1 MVCPQARHRVA
12 SEQARA
18 SQHAP
23 IVCTL
28 KLMTLATVTEVDQ
41 APGAPAASPLRA
53 DLRNGLWW
61 ECGWALSLSLGVVI
75 VSLAAP
81 WSNWT
86 PGLALIVGA
95 APALAAILAPRW
107 QAEWSKIGLMAVW
120 AAAGATAADLTGGVA
135 GPLVVWCLTPLAA
148 AILLGPRRVSWG
160 AALSVLALASA
171 ALAQAAGL
179 VQPAPTGV
187 LAVALAL
194 VGLSTTAVGL
204 AAAIVLSP
212 RTAQEAQPRPIEA
225 PADGLAAAQ
234 PHLIAA
240 IGADGRLQGAH
251 GGLRAD
257 LARRLTEQGLIGAA
271 EPAAQ
276 ADVAA
281 ALANAARDGQA
292 SLRFPLVGPEPV
304 WLGLDLAR
312 RPGGGLVGVFRDA
325 TADHARETDLEA
337 ARANAEALNIGKS
350 RFLAN
355 MSHELRTPLNAIMGF
370 SDIMRERIFGPLPV
384 KYAEYAELI
393 HDAGAHL
400 LDLIND
406 VLDMSKIEA
415 SKYELDL
422 EYLDTREP
430 VSAALRLMRL
440 QADDAGVQLRGLLP
454 SEPLEGQADRRALKQ
469 IVLNLVSNALKFTP
483 RGGLVTVS
491 LQSLAGALE
500 LSVAD
505 TGLGIAEGDLERL
518 GRPYE
523 QAGDAVQQSK
533 GTGLGL
539 SLVRAF
545 AELHGGEMSIESRLG
560 EGTAVTV
567 RLPVLTAPEDVQ
579 SAPPLG
585 DGGGEVIAFKPQR

>member
-1 MVCPQARHRVA
+1 
-12 SEQARA
+12 
-18 SQHAP
+18 
-23 IVCTL
+23 
-28 KLMTLATVTEVDQ
+28 MTLAATTEVDSPTQ
-41 APGAPAASPLRA
+41 AAAESPVSE
-53 DLRNGLWW
+53 DLRNLLWW
-61 ECGWALSLSLGVVI
+61 HCGWALALSLGAVI
-75 VSLAAP
+75 VSVAAP

-95 APALAAILAPRW
+95 APAIAAIVALRW
-107 QAEWSKIGLMAVW
+107 ETEASRIGLIAVW
-120 AAAGATAADLTGGVA
+120 AAAGAIAADLTGGVA

-148 AILLGPRRVSWG
+148 AILLGRRRVVWG
-160 AALSVLALASA
+160 AVLSLLALASA
-171 ALAQAAGL
+171 ALAQVAGL
-179 VQPAPTGV
+179 AQPAPSGL
-187 LAVALAL
+187 LAVVLAL

-204 AAAIVLSP
+204 AAASLMP
-212 RTAQEAQPRPIEA
+212 RSLRREA
-225 PADGLAAAQ
+225 PAAANEGGLGAMVAGQ
-234 PHLIAA
+234 PVLIATF
-240 IGADGRLQGAH
+240 GVDGRMGRAH
-251 GGLRAD
+251 GGLRPD
-257 LARRLTEQGLIGAA
+257 LVDRLSARGLVGAA
-271 EPAAQ
+271 DPAGQ
-276 ADVAA
+276 AEIETALAA
-281 ALANAARDGQA
+281 AAHGGRGAVRFRLA
-292 SLRFPLVGPEPV
+292 GPEAI
-304 WLGLDLAR
+304 WLGLDIASADHGWLI
-312 RPGGGLVGVFRDA
+312 GVLHDV
-325 TADHARETDLEA
+325 TADQAREAELED
-337 ARANAEALNIGKS
+337 ARAGAESLNIGKS

-415 SKYELDL
+415 SKYELAL
-422 EYLDTREP
+422 EHLDTREP

-454 SEPLEGQADRRALKQ
+454 SEPLEGEADRRALKQ

-505 TGLGIAEGDLERL
+505 TGLGIADGDLERL

-523 QAGDAVQQSK
+523 QAGDAGQQSK

-567 RLPVLTAPEDVQ
+567 RLPVLTEPEAVL
-579 SAPPLG
+579 AAEPPVS
-585 DGGGEVIAFKPQR
+585 GGAEVIAFKPQR

>member
-1 MVCPQARHRVA
+1 
-12 SEQARA
+12 
-18 SQHAP
+18 
-23 IVCTL
+23 
-28 KLMTLATVTEVDQ
+28 MTLAATTEVKSPAQ
-41 APGAPAASPLRA
+41 APAAPPVSEELRIV
-53 DLRNGLWW
+53 LWW
-61 ECGWALSLSLGVVI
+61 HCGWALALALGVVV
-75 VSLAAP
+75 VSLVAP
-81 WSNWT
+81 WTNWT

-95 APALAAILAPRW
+95 VPAIAAIVALRW
-107 QAEWSKIGLMAVW
+107 EGSGARIGLLAVW
-120 AAAGATAADLTGGVA
+120 ALAGAVATDLTGGVS

-148 AILLGPRRVSWG
+148 AILLGARRVSWG

-171 ALAQAAGL
+171 VLAQAAGL
-179 VQPAPTGV
+179 AQPAPTGV
-187 LAVALAL
+187 LAITLAVVA
-194 VGLSTTAVGL
+194 LSTTTVGI
-204 AAAIVLSP
+204 AAAILAP
-212 RTAQEAQPRPIEA
+212 RTPHPAA
-225 PADGLAAAQ
+225 PALETSAPPDGLIAAQ
-234 PHLIAA
+234 PHLIALLSP
-240 IGADGRLQGAH
+240 DGRIEEAH
-251 GGLRAD
+251 GGFRAD
-257 LARRLTEQGLIGAA
+257 LVRRLTERGLVGAA
-271 EPAAQ
+271 DPVAQ
-276 ADVAA
+276 AGIEA
-281 ALANAARDGQA
+281 ALAAAAHGGRA
-292 SLRFPLVGPEPV
+292 ALRFPLAGPEAV
-304 WLGLDLAR
+304 WLGLDVAR
-312 RPGGGLVGVFRDA
+312 QDDGRLVAALYDA
-325 TADHARETDLEA
+325 SADQAREAELEN

-422 EYLDTREP
+422 EHLDTREP

-454 SEPLEGQADRRALKQ
+454 SEPLEGEADRRALKQ

-523 QAGDAVQQSK
+523 QAGDAGQQSK

-567 RLPVLTAPEDVQ
+567 RLPVLTEPEETAP
-579 SAPPLG
+579 APPPSE
-585 DGGGEVIAFKPQR
+585 GGGEVIAFKPQR

>member
-12 SEQARA
+12 SERARA
-18 SQHAP
+18 NSHTP

-28 KLMTLATVTEVDQ
+28 KLMTLATATEVDQ
-41 APGAPAASPLRA
+41 AVEAPAASPVSA
-53 DLRNGLWW
+53 ELRNGLWW
-61 ECGWALSLSLGVVI
+61 QCGWALALTFGAVI

-81 WSNWT
+81 WSSWT

-95 APALAAILAPRW
+95 APALAAIVALRW
-107 QAEWSKIGLMAVW
+107 DSEWSRIGLMAVW
-120 AAAGATAADLTGGVA
+120 AAAGAIAADLTGGVA

-148 AILLGPRRVSWG
+148 AILLGRQRVSWG
-160 AALSVLALASA
+160 AVLSVLALASA

-179 VQPAPTGV
+179 AQPAPTGV
-187 LAVALAL
+187 LAVTLAL

-204 AAAIVLSP
+204 SAAIVLSP
-212 RTAQEAQPRPIEA
+212 RRRQEWQARPIEP
-225 PADGLAAAQ
+225 PAATLAAAQ

-240 IGADGRLQGAH
+240 IAADGRLEGAQ
-251 GGLRAD
+251 GGLDAD
-257 LARRLTEQGLIGAA
+257 LVRRLTERGLIGAA
-271 EPAAQ
+271 EP
-276 ADVAA
+276 VARAGVEA
-281 ALANAARDGQA
+281 ALAAAARDGRA
-292 SLRFPLVGPEPV
+292 SLRFAIAGPDPV
-304 WLGLDLAR
+304 WLGLDIAR
-312 RPGGGLVGVFRDA
+312 LPGGGLIGTLRDA
-325 TADHARETDLEA
+325 TADQARETELEA
-337 ARANAEALNIGKS
+337 ARASAEALNIGKS

-422 EYLDTREP
+422 EDLDAREP

-491 LQSLAGALE
+491 LQALAGALE

-523 QAGDAVQQSK
+523 QAGDADQQSK

-567 RLPVLTAPEDVQ
+567 RLPVLTAPEE
-579 SAPPLG
+579 APSGEPLPE
-585 DGGGEVIAFKPQR
+585 GGGEVIAFKPQR

>member
-1 MVCPQARHRVA
+1 
-12 SEQARA
+12 
-18 SQHAP
+18 
-23 IVCTL
+23 
-28 KLMTLATVTEVDQ
+28 MTLAATTEVKSPAQ
-41 APGAPAASPLRA
+41 APAAPPVSEELRIV
-53 DLRNGLWW
+53 LWW
-61 ECGWALSLSLGVVI
+61 HCGWAVALALGVVV
-75 VSLAAP
+75 VSLVAP
-81 WSNWT
+81 WTSWT

-95 APALAAILAPRW
+95 IPAIAAIVALRW
-107 QAEWSKIGLMAVW
+107 EGPGARIGLLAVW
-120 AAAGATAADLTGGVA
+120 AAAGAVATDLTGGVS

-179 VQPAPTGV
+179 AQPAPTGV
-187 LAVALAL
+187 LAIALAL
-194 VGLSTTAVGL
+194 VGLSTTVVAI
-204 AAAIVLSP
+204 AAAILAP
-212 RTAQEAQPRPIEA
+212 RTLQPQATAHQNASPLDDLFA
-225 PADGLAAAQ
+225 TQ
-234 PHLIAA
+234 PHLIA
-240 IGADGRLQGAH
+240 IISPDGHIEQAQ
-251 GGLRAD
+251 GGLRPD
-257 LARRLTEQGLIGAA
+257 LVRRLTERGLIGAA
-271 EPAAQ
+271 DPVAQ
-276 ADVAA
+276 AGIDA
-281 ALANAARDGQA
+281 ALNTAAHGGRA
-292 SLRFPLVGPEPV
+292 SLRFPLAGPEPV
-304 WLGLDLAR
+304 WLGLDVVR
-312 RPGGGLVGVFRDA
+312 RADGRLVGALSDA
-325 TADHARETDLEA
+325 TADQARESELET

-384 KYAEYAELI
+384 KYAEYADLI

-415 SKYELDL
+415 SKYELAL
-422 EYLDTREP
+422 EHLDTREP

-454 SEPLEGQADRRALKQ
+454 SEPLEGEADRRALKQ

-523 QAGDAVQQSK
+523 QAGDAGQQSK

-567 RLPVLTAPEDVQ
+567 RLPVLTEAEAGAPA
-579 SAPPLG
+579 APSSE
-585 DGGGEVIAFKPQR
+585 GGAEVIAFKPQR

>member
-1 MVCPQARHRVA
+1 
-12 SEQARA
+12 
-18 SQHAP
+18 
-23 IVCTL
+23 
-28 KLMTLATVTEVDQ
+28 MTLATTTEVKSPAQ
-41 APGAPAASPLRA
+41 ASAAPPVSEELRIV
-53 DLRNGLWW
+53 LWW
-61 ECGWALSLSLGVVI
+61 HCGWALALALGVVV
-75 VSLAAP
+75 VSLVAP
-81 WSNWT
+81 WTSWT

-95 APALAAILAPRW
+95 APAIAAIVALRW
-107 QAEWSKIGLMAVW
+107 EGSGSRIGLLAVW
-120 AAAGATAADLTGGVA
+120 AVAGAVATDLTGGVA

-160 AALSVLALASA
+160 AVLSVLALASA
-171 ALAQAAGL
+171 TLAQVAGL

-187 LAVALAL
+187 LAITLAL
-194 VGLSTTAVGL
+194 VGLSTTAVGI
-204 AAAIVLSP
+204 AAAILAP
-212 RTAQEAQPRPIEA
+212 RSLQPLA
-225 PADGLAAAQ
+225 PALQAAPQSETLVATQ
-234 PHLIAA
+234 PHLIA
-240 IGADGRLQGAH
+240 IIWPDGRIDEAY
-251 GGLRAD
+251 GGLRPD
-257 LARRLTEQGLIGAA
+257 LVRRLTERGLIGAA
-271 EPAAQ
+271 DPVAQ
-276 ADVAA
+276 AGIEA
-281 ALANAARDGQA
+281 ALASAAHGDRG
-292 SLRFPLVGPEPV
+292 SLRFPLAGPEPV
-304 WLGLDLAR
+304 WLGLDIAR
-312 RPGGGLVGVFRDA
+312 LDDSRLVGALYDA
-325 TADHARETDLEA
+325 TADQARETDLEN

-422 EYLDTREP
+422 EHLDTREP

-454 SEPLEGQADRRALKQ
+454 SEPLEGEADRRALKQ

-523 QAGDAVQQSK
+523 QAGDAVQQSR

-567 RLPVLTAPEDVQ
+567 RLPVLTEPEEAQPVERP
-579 SAPPLG
+579 SE
-585 DGGGEVIAFKPQR
+585 GGGEVIAFKPQR

>member
-1 MVCPQARHRVA
+1 
-12 SEQARA
+12 
-18 SQHAP
+18 
-23 IVCTL
+23 
-28 KLMTLATVTEVDQ
+28 MTLAATTEVNSP
-41 APGAPAASPLRA
+41 ARAPAVSAVSEE
-53 DLRNGLWW
+53 LRNGLWW
-61 ECGWALSLSLGVVI
+61 HCGWALALTLGAVI

-81 WSNWT
+81 WSNGT

-95 APALAAILAPRW
+95 APAIAAIATLRW
-107 QAEWSKIGLMAVW
+107 ETEWSRIGLMAIW
-120 AAAGATAADLTGGVA
+120 AAAGAVAADLTGGVA

-148 AILLGPRRVSWG
+148 AVLLGPRRVPWG
-160 AALSVLALASA
+160 AALSLLSLAGV

-179 VQPAPTGV
+179 VQPAPSGV
-187 LAVALAL
+187 LAVTLAL
-194 VGLSTTAVGL
+194 VGLTTTAIGL
-204 AAAIVLSP
+204 AAAILMP
-212 RTAQEAQPRPIEA
+212 RSLHQPTAVVAAAVDGEA
-225 PADGLAAAQ
+225 PLAALIAAQ
-234 PHLIAA
+234 PLLIATL
-240 IGADGRLQGAH
+240 GADGRIEHAY

-257 LARRLTEQGLIGAA
+257 LVHRLTERGLIGVAD
-271 EPAAQ
+271 PVAQ
-276 ADVAA
+276 AGIEA
-281 ALANAARDGQA
+281 ALAAAAHGGRGA
-292 SLRFPLVGPEPV
+292 LRFPLAGPEAI
-304 WLGLDLAR
+304 WLGLDITRLPDGR
-312 RPGGGLVGVFRDA
+312 LIGVLRDA
-325 TADHARETDLEA
+325 TADQIRETELEN
-337 ARANAEALNIGKS
+337 ARANADALNIGKS

-370 SDIMRERIFGPLPV
+370 SDIMRERIFGPLPT

-422 EYLDTREP
+422 EELDTREP

-454 SEPLEGQADRRALKQ
+454 SEPLEGEADRRALKQ

-523 QAGDAVQQSK
+523 QAGDAGQQSK

-567 RLPVLTAPEDVQ
+567 RLPVLIEPQAANPFE
-579 SAPPLG
+579 PLSEG
-585 DGGGEVIAFKPQR
+585 AEVIAFKPQR

>member
-1 MVCPQARHRVA
+1 
-12 SEQARA
+12 
-18 SQHAP
+18 
-23 IVCTL
+23 
-28 KLMTLATVTEVDQ
+28 MTLAATTQVNSNTEDD
-41 APGAPAASPLRA
+41 AASPVSE
-53 DLRNGLWW
+53 DLRNVLWW
-61 ECGWALSLSLGVVI
+61 HCGWALSLAVAAVI

-81 WSNWT
+81 WTSWT
-86 PGLALIVGA
+86 PGAALIVGA
-95 APALAAILAPRW
+95 APAIAAILALRW
-107 QAEWSKIGLMAVW
+107 ETEWSRIALMAVW
-120 AAAGATAADLTGGVA
+120 AAAGAVATDLTGGVA

-148 AILLGPRRVSWG
+148 AILLGPRRISWG

-179 VQPAPTGV
+179 AQPAPTGV
-187 LAVALAL
+187 LAVTLAL
-194 VGLSTTAVGL
+194 VGLSTTAIGL
-204 AAAIVLSP
+204 ASAMLMPRAATATVAAIASAIP
-212 RTAQEAQPRPIEA
+212 NEA
-225 PADGLAAAQ
+225 PLAALVAAQ
-234 PHLIAA
+234 PVLLAA
-240 IGADGRLQGAH
+240 FTPDGRIERAH

-257 LARRLTEQGLIGAA
+257 LARRLTERGMVGAA
-271 EPAAQ
+271 DPTAK
-276 ADVAA
+276 ADLEFALAA
-281 ALANAARDGQA
+281 AARGGRT
-292 SLRFPLVGPEPV
+292 SLRFPLAGTDAT
-304 WLGLDLAR
+304 WLGLDIV
-312 RPGGGLVGVFRDA
+312 GLEDGRLIGVLRDA
-325 TADHARETDLEA
+325 TAEQTREIDLEA

-384 KYAEYAELI
+384 KYAEYADLI

-454 SEPLEGQADRRALKQ
+454 SEPLEGEADRRALKQ

-523 QAGDAVQQSK
+523 QAGDAGQQSK

-567 RLPVLTAPEDVQ
+567 RLPVLTTSEAAEP
-579 SAPPLG
+579 AGPPHDSDSG
-585 DGGGEVIAFKPQR
+585 AEVIAFRPQR

>member
-1 MVCPQARHRVA
+1 
-12 SEQARA
+12 
-18 SQHAP
+18 
-23 IVCTL
+23 
-28 KLMTLATVTEVDQ
+28 MTLAATTEVKSPAQ
-41 APGAPAASPLRA
+41 APAAPPVSEELRIV
-53 DLRNGLWW
+53 LWW
-61 ECGWALSLSLGVVI
+61 HCGWALALALGVIV
-75 VSLAAP
+75 VSLVAP
-81 WSNWT
+81 WTNWT

-95 APALAAILAPRW
+95 VPAIAAIVALRW
-107 QAEWSKIGLMAVW
+107 EGSAARIGLLAVW
-120 AAAGATAADLTGGVA
+120 AAAGAIATDLTGGVS

-179 VQPAPTGV
+179 AQPAPTGA
-187 LAVALAL
+187 LAITLAL
-194 VGLSTTAVGL
+194 VGLSTTAVAI
-204 AAAIVLSP
+204 AAAILAP
-212 RTAQEAQPRPIEA
+212 RSLQA
-225 PADGLAAAQ
+225 PALHSAALAGDLIAAQ
-234 PHLIAA
+234 PHLIA
-240 IGADGRLQGAH
+240 ILSPDGRIEEAH
-251 GGLRAD
+251 GGLRPD
-257 LARRLTEQGLIGAA
+257 LVRWLTERGLIGAA
-271 EPAAQ
+271 DPVAQ
-276 ADVAA
+276 AGLEA
-281 ALANAARDGQA
+281 ALATGVHGGRS
-292 SLRFPLVGPEPV
+292 SLRFPLAGPEPV
-304 WLGLDLAR
+304 WLGLDIAR
-312 RPGGGLVGVFRDA
+312 LEDGRLVGALYDA
-325 TADHARETDLEA
+325 TADQARESELETD
-337 ARANAEALNIGKS
+337 RANAEALNIGKS

-384 KYAEYAELI
+384 KYAEYADLI

-415 SKYELDL
+415 SKYDL
-422 EYLDTREP
+422 ALEHLDTREP

-454 SEPLEGQADRRALKQ
+454 SEPLEGEADRRALKR

-523 QAGDAVQQSK
+523 QAGDAGQQSK

-567 RLPVLTAPEDVQ
+567 RLPVLTEPEEMAP
-579 SAPPLG
+579 APPPSE
-585 DGGGEVIAFKPQR
+585 GGAEVIAFKPQR